1 MTEKMITQ
9 EKKEEKLEQKK
20 KRVLQLWDEDQIEV
34 KRLDLEDV
42 EDTVVLLKKCTF
54 EVTEKEVA
62 GIISFN
68 VSFGSYVNR
77 MLIGIGLAWPTHLD
91 IDSKTMTSGDPN
103 ALYFE
108 DPAVILA
115 YEGRGV
121 RRILLK
127 AREEEAK
134 QRSFKYAIS
143 YVSEDIPKGS
153 IGSYI
158 KEGGSQLEKL
168 YMSEG
173 YNFVKTDNGLLAL
186 KSL

>member
-1 MTEKMITQ
+1 MTEKMILQ
-9 EKKEEKLEQKK
+9 EKKEEKEQKK
-20 KRVLQLWDEDQIEV
+20 KHVLPLWDEDQIEV

-68 VSFGSYVNR
+68 VSFGCYVNR
-77 MLIGIGLAWPTHLD
+77 MLIGIGLAWPANFD
-91 IDSKTMTSGDPN
+91 IDSKTIANGDPN

-134 QRSFKYAIS
+134 QRSFKYSIS
-143 YVSEDIPKGS
+143 YVSEDLPKGS
-153 IGSYI
+153 VGSYI
-158 KEGGSQLEKL
+158 KEAGSQLEKL
-168 YMSEG
+168 YLSEG
-173 YNFVKTDNGLLAL
+173 YDFFKTENGLLAL